1 VAGWALD
8 PQAAIGSGIGAVH
21 VWAQR
26 RDLPGAWPEFLG
38 AAALGGARPDVAQA
52 FGPQFNTAGFDMTT
66 TALVPGQY
74 DLTVYSWNRRTARWE
89 DARTVT
95 VTVRDRRN
103 QTAADYVQIP
113 EEPPVEW
120 ENAHESWCWD
130 NEHVYHIKDYLA
142 SAMKARMPPGGEAP

>member
-1 VAGWALD
+1 MQIDVPRDGETVAGLVKVAGWALD

-52 FGPQFNTAGFDMTT
+52 FGPQFAHAAFDLATT
-66 TALVPGQY
+66 TLASGQY
-74 DLTVYSWNRRTARWE
+74 ALTVYAWNRRTARWE

-95 VTVRDRRN
+95 IGLR
-103 QTAADYVQIP
+103 
-113 EEPPVEW
+113 
-120 ENAHESWCWD
+120 
-130 NEHVYHIKDYLA
+130 
-142 SAMKARMPPGGEAP
+142 